1 MNTLKRALF
10 EPIHPNDYTR
20 GRNAHPRLSLD
31 LAGRSLRHKP
41 VTADDRDDTVDIDT
55 IENVTCVKTFSPR
68 GGLLWCRPAISL
80 CDDIRKRSTCNSDEN
95 ITKETYV
102 SHDLL
107 MDAVDHYWRGR
118 GFAMRWQRTH
128 AVPRL
133 TNKKDAMF
141 HHDEQTISPTV
152 RVINDWTVAGV
163 LNAVQNTTSFSCGAD
178 IAMGSISRKI
188 LGPVSIKPRLPDDDE
203 STAHFNVPAD
213 VVVDIDELIR
223 QRGRNLAKFPFW
235 STRGFDQVKNAS
247 SHDDN
252 HQTAKFY
259 IVVYNVPFSVPDKF
273 FRRGRAQS
281 SAVADEADSE
291 RRARRGPLLS
301 MAIVRSISYRY
312 EAILNDIHN
321 EIQLHFSRCENQ
333 EYTGSYFA
341 ACQEIGYAMPV
352 ALNRSRYRVVLDKS
366 ERRRMIVDDFRI
378 DLSNSRWITQLI
390 DDECSEGNGL
400 EEEEGGEDDD
410 DEEEEEEKEDLQ
422 SLETQDSDQDEN
434 SQIGFDDEIVHAG
447 NIHQH
452 SRVKE
457 NSEELQGQLKEIS
470 TELEEAYRHL
480 QDETDQRKAA
490 EKETLLV
497 KSKLVIAETK
507 AKDTA
512 KEKRKK
518 KGCKGDTDDVIIND
532 LVSITT

>member
-10 EPIHPNDYTR
+10 EPTHPNDYTR

-55 IENVTCVKTFSPR
+55 IENVTCVKTFSCR

-80 CDDIRKRSTCNSDEN
+80 CHDIRKRSTCNSDEN

-107 MDAVDHYWRGR
+107 MDAVDHHWDRR
-118 GFAMRWQRTH
+118 GFAMRWKRTH
-128 AVPRL
+128 SVPRL
-133 TNKKDAMF
+133 MNKIDMMF
-141 HHDEQTISPTV
+141 HLDEPTISPTV

-163 LNAVQNTTSFSCGAD
+163 LNAVQNTTSFSCGDD

-188 LGPVSIKPRLPDDDE
+188 LGPVAIEPRLPEDE

-223 QRGRNLAKFPFW
+223 QRGRSLAKFPFW

-252 HQTAKFY
+252 HCTAKFY
-259 IVVYNVPFSVPDKF
+259 IVVYDVPFSVADKF
-273 FRRGRAQS
+273 FRRGRLQS

-291 RRARRGPLLS
+291 RRAQRAPLLS

-390 DDECSEGNGL
+390 DDECSEGNGF
-400 EEEEGGEDDD
+400 
-410 DEEEEEEKEDLQ
+410 DEEEEEEEEEEDDNQ
-422 SLETQDSDQDEN
+422 SVETHDSDNKDEN
-434 SQIGFDDEIVHAG
+434 SHIGFDDEILDG
-447 NIHQH
+447 RNIHED
-452 SRVKE
+452 SRVQE
-457 NSEELQGQLKEIS
+457 NSEELQGQVKEIS
-470 TELEEAYRHL
+470 KELEEAYGHL
-480 QDETDQRKAA
+480 QRETDQRRAA
-490 EKETLLV
+490 EKETLILQ
-497 KSKLVIAETK
+497 SKLVKAQAK
-507 AKDTA
+507 AKDTK
-512 KEKRKK
+512 KEKKGK
-518 KGCKGDTDDVIIND
+518 KGDSGETNDVISED
-532 LVSITT
+532 LLPTTS